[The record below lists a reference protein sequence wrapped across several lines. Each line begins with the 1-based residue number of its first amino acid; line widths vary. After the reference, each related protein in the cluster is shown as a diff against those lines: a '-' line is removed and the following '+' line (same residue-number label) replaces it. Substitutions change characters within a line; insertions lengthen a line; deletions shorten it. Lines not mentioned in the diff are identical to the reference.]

1 MCKQYFVEIDT
12 ADGKK
17 PVEVSKEVWEL
28 FEEERKAAERER
40 YERRKHLD
48 VSVSPEDAAL
58 SVSKDFDTL
67 QAVREVLQTCTPIQR
82 ERFYLNRICGYSFT
96 EIARM
101 QNCRHS
107 SVIRSIQ
114 QVMKKIKKIF

>member
-48 VSVSPEDAAL
+48 SAVSLEDAAL

-82 ERFYLNRICGYSFT
+82 ERFYLNRICGYSYQ
-96 EIARM
+96 EIAKM
-101 QNCRHS
+101 QGCQARRVHK
-107 SVIRSIQ
+107 SVDAVI
-114 QVMKKIKKIF
+114 KKIKKIL